1 MQYFKKAPPQPLAVS
16 QEIRDTVS
24 QIILDV
30 EKEGVDAV
38 RRYSEKFDG
47 SAPKDFRLSDKDI
60 SGLLAQVDDKVAQAI
75 EFSIAQVKHFAELQ
89 RRTLTDFEE
98 ETLPGVVIGQKQ
110 IPVNAVGS
118 YIPGGRYPILASAV
132 MTVGVPKVAGVK
144 RIVACAPIQRSTG
157 QVNALQLYGMVK
169 SGADEIYAIGGAQ
182 AMAAMAFGLDGAPP
196 LEAVD
201 MIVGAGNAYVAEAKR
216 QLFGVVGIDLLAGP
230 TEILI
235 IADETANPEFVAAD
249 LLAQAEHGVNSQ
261 SVLITTSRPLA
272 EEVTKEIERQLATL
286 PTADAAGQS
295 WREYGEI
302 ILVESDEEMAKV
314 ADEVASEHLEVQTRN
329 PDWFLARL
337 TNYGSLFLGQSATVA
352 YGDKGIGTNHVLP
365 TGKAARYTGGL
376 WVGKFIKTVTWQRVS
391 GAANATVAPPFITM
405 ADTEGMVG
413 HADSMRLR
421 LNGKLSESRERAKE
435 TSLK

>member
-1 MQYFKKAPPQPLAVS
+1 MEYFKKAPPQAAAVN

-24 QIILDV
+24 QIISDV
-30 EKEGVDAV
+30 EKQGVDAV

-47 SAPKDFRLSDKDI
+47 FAPAEFRLSEADI
-60 SGLLAQVDDKVAQAI
+60 HSQLSGIDEDVARAI
-75 EFSIAQVKHFAELQ
+75 EFSIAQVKHFAQLQ

-98 ETLPGVVIGQKQ
+98 ETLPGVMIGQKQ

-132 MTVGVPKVAGVK
+132 MTIGVPKVAGVK
-144 RIVACAPIQRSTG
+144 RIVACAPIQRGTG
-157 QVNALQLYGMVK
+157 KVNALQLYGMVK

-230 TEILI
+230 TEICIL
-235 IADETANPEFVAAD
+235 ADETADPEKVAAD
-249 LLAQAEHGVNSQ
+249 LLAQAEHGTNSQ
-261 SVLITTSRPLA
+261 SVLITSSREMA
-272 EEVTKEIERQLATL
+272 EAVTREIERQLATL

-302 ILVESDEEMAKV
+302 ILVADDAEMLKVSDQ
-314 ADEVASEHLEVQTRN
+314 VASEHLEVMTRD
-329 PDWFLARL
+329 PDWYLQRL
-337 TNYGSLFLGQSATVA
+337 TNYGSLFLGQNATVA

-365 TGKAARYTGGL
+365 TSRAARYTGGL

-391 GAANATVAPPFITM
+391 DAANHTVAPPFIRM
-405 ADTEGMVG
+405 ADTEGMIG

-421 LNGKLSESRERAKE
+421 IR
-435 TSLK
+435 

>member
-1 MQYFKKAPPQPLAVS
+1 MEYFKKAPPQAAAVN

-47 SAPKDFRLSDKDI
+47 FAPADFRLSEADI
-60 SGLLAQVDDKVAQAI
+60 QAQLSGINEDVARAI
-75 EFSIAQVKHFAELQ
+75 DFSIAQVKHFAELQ

-98 ETLPGVVIGQKQ
+98 ETLPGVTIGQKQ

-132 MTVGVPKVAGVK
+132 MTIGVPKVAGVQ
-144 RIVACAPIQRSTG
+144 RIVACAPIQRGTG
-157 QVNALQLYGMVK
+157 KVNALQLYGMVK

-196 LEAVD
+196 LDAVD

-230 TEILI
+230 TEICIL
-235 IADETANPEFVAAD
+235 ADETADPEKVAAD
-249 LLAQAEHGVNSQ
+249 LLAQAEHGTNSQ
-261 SVLITTSRPLA
+261 SVLITSSRDIA
-272 EEVTKEIERQLATL
+272 EAVTKEIERQLATL

-295 WREYGEI
+295 WRDYGEI
-302 ILVESDEEMAKV
+302 LLV
-314 ADEVASEHLEVQTRN
+314 ADDAEMLKVSDQVASEHLEVMTRDPN
-329 PDWFLARL
+329 WYLQRL
-337 TNYGSLFLGQSATVA
+337 TNYGSLFLGQNATVA

-365 TGKAARYTGGL
+365 TSRAARYTGGL

-391 GAANATVAPPFITM
+391 DAANHTVAPPFIHM
-405 ADTEGMVG
+405 ADTEGMIG

-421 LNGKLSESRERAKE
+421 IR
-435 TSLK
+435 

>member
-1 MQYFKKAPPQPLAVS
+1 MEYFKKAPPQAAAVN

-24 QIILDV
+24 QIISDV

-47 SAPKDFRLSDKDI
+47 FAPAEFRLSETDI
-60 SGLLAQVDDKVAQAI
+60 RSQLSGIDEEVTRAI
-75 EFSIAQVKHFAELQ
+75 DFSIAQVKHFAELQ

-98 ETLPGVVIGQKQ
+98 ETLPGVTIGQKQ

-132 MTVGVPKVAGVK
+132 MTIGVPKVAGVQ
-144 RIVACAPIQRSTG
+144 RIVACAPIQRGTG
-157 QVNALQLYGMVK
+157 KVNALQLYGMVN

-230 TEILI
+230 TEICIL
-235 IADETANPEFVAAD
+235 ADETADPEKVAAD
-249 LLAQAEHGVNSQ
+249 LLAQAEHGTNSQ
-261 SVLITTSRPLA
+261 SVLITSSRDMA
-272 EEVTKEIERQLATL
+272 EAVTREIGRQLATL

-295 WREYGEI
+295 WRDYGEI
-302 ILVESDEEMAKV
+302 ILVADDAEMLKVSDQ
-314 ADEVASEHLEVQTRN
+314 VASEHLEVMTRD
-329 PDWFLARL
+329 PDWYLQRL
-337 TNYGSLFLGQSATVA
+337 TNYGSLFLGQNATVA

-365 TGKAARYTGGL
+365 TSRAARYTGGL

-391 GAANATVAPPFITM
+391 DAANHTVAPPFIRM
-405 ADTEGMVG
+405 ADTEGMIG

-421 LNGKLSESRERAKE
+421 IK
-435 TSLK
+435 

>member
-1 MQYFKKAPPQPLAVS
+1 MEYFKKAPPQAAAVN

-24 QIILDV
+24 QIISDV
-30 EKEGVDAV
+30 EKQGVDAV

-47 SAPKDFRLSDKDI
+47 FAPAEFRLSEADI
-60 SGLLAQVDDKVAQAI
+60 YSQFSGIDEDVARAI
-75 EFSIAQVKHFAELQ
+75 DFSIAQVKHFAQLQ

-98 ETLPGVVIGQKQ
+98 ETLPGVMIGQKQ

-132 MTVGVPKVAGVK
+132 MTIGVPKVAGVK
-144 RIVACAPIQRSTG
+144 RIVACAPIQRGTG
-157 QVNALQLYGMVK
+157 KVNALQLYGMVK

-230 TEILI
+230 TEICIL
-235 IADETANPEFVAAD
+235 ADETADPEKVAAD
-249 LLAQAEHGVNSQ
+249 LLAQAEHGTNSQ
-261 SVLITTSRPLA
+261 SVLITSSREMA
-272 EEVTKEIERQLATL
+272 EAVTREIERQLATL

-302 ILVESDEEMAKV
+302 ILVADDAEMLKVSDQ
-314 ADEVASEHLEVQTRN
+314 VASEHLEVMTRD
-329 PDWFLARL
+329 PDWYLQRL
-337 TNYGSLFLGQSATVA
+337 TNYGSLFLGQNATVA

-365 TGKAARYTGGL
+365 TSRAARYTGGL

-391 GAANATVAPPFITM
+391 DAANHTVAPPFIRM
-405 ADTEGMVG
+405 ADTEGMIG

-421 LNGKLSESRERAKE
+421 IR
-435 TSLK
+435 

>member
-1 MQYFKKAPPQPLAVS
+1 MEYFKKAPPQPTAVS

-24 QIILDV
+24 QIISDV
-30 EKEGVDAV
+30 EREGLVAV

-47 SAPKDFRLSDKDI
+47 SAPASFRLSDSDI
-60 SGLLAQVDDKVAQAI
+60 SGLLGEVEENVARAI
-75 EFSIAQVKHFAELQ
+75 DFSISQVKHFAELQ

-98 ETLPGVVIGQKQ
+98 ETLPGVTIGQKQ
-110 IPVNAVGS
+110 IPVNAVGA

-132 MTVGVPKVAGVK
+132 MTVGVPKVAGVR
-144 RIVACAPIQRSTG
+144 RIVACAPIQRRTG
-157 QVNALQLYGMVK
+157 KVNPLQLYGMVK

-182 AMAAMAFGLDGAPP
+182 AMAAMAFGLDGSPP
-196 LEAVD
+196 LDAVD

-235 IADETANPEFVAAD
+235 LADETADPEFVAAD
-249 LLAQAEHGVNSQ
+249 LLAQAEHGTNSQ
-261 SVLITTSRPLA
+261 SVLITTSRSLA
-272 EEVTKEIERQLATL
+272 EEVTGQIERQLASL

-295 WREYGEI
+295 WRDYGEI
-302 ILVESDEEMAKV
+302 ILVEDDEEMVKV
-314 ADEVASEHLEVQTRN
+314 SDQVASEHLEVMTRD
-329 PDWFLARL
+329 PEWYLQRL
-337 TNYGSLFLGQSATVA
+337 TNYGSLFLGHNATVA

-365 TGKAARYTGGL
+365 TSRAARYTGGL

-391 GAANATVAPPFITM
+391 DQANKTVAPPFVLM
-405 ADTEGMVG
+405 ADTEGMIG

-421 LNGKLSESRERAKE
+421 LTGQLSESRERAKE
-435 TSLK
+435 VSLK

>member
-1 MQYFKKAPPQPLAVS
+1 MEYFKKAPPQAAAVN

-24 QIILDV
+24 QIISDV

-47 SAPKDFRLSDKDI
+47 FAPADFRLSEADI
-60 SGLLAQVDDKVAQAI
+60 QGQLSGIDEDVARAI
-75 EFSIAQVKHFAELQ
+75 DFSIAQVKHFAELQ

-98 ETLPGVVIGQKQ
+98 ETLPGVTIGQKQ

-132 MTVGVPKVAGVK
+132 MTIGVPKVAGVQ
-144 RIVACAPIQRSTG
+144 RIVACAPIQRGTSK
-157 QVNALQLYGMVK
+157 VNALQLYGMVK

-230 TEILI
+230 TEICIL
-235 IADETANPEFVAAD
+235 ADETADPEKVAAD
-249 LLAQAEHGVNSQ
+249 LLAQAEHGTNSQ
-261 SVLITTSRPLA
+261 SVLVTSSRDMA
-272 EEVTKEIERQLATL
+272 EAVTQEIERQLATL

-295 WREYGEI
+295 WRDYGEI
-302 ILVESDEEMAKV
+302 ILVADDAEMLKVSDQ
-314 ADEVASEHLEVQTRN
+314 VASEHLEVMTRD
-329 PDWFLARL
+329 PDWYLQRL
-337 TNYGSLFLGQSATVA
+337 TNYGSLFLGQNATVA

-365 TGKAARYTGGL
+365 TSRAARYTGGL

-391 GAANATVAPPFITM
+391 DAANHTVAPPFIRM
-405 ADTEGMVG
+405 ADTEGMIG

-421 LNGKLSESRERAKE
+421 IQ
-435 TSLK
+435 

>member
-1 MQYFKKAPPQPLAVS
+1 
-16 QEIRDTVS
+16 
-24 QIILDV
+24 
-30 EKEGVDAV
+30 
-38 RRYSEKFDG
+38 
-47 SAPKDFRLSDKDI
+47 
-60 SGLLAQVDDKVAQAI
+60 
-75 EFSIAQVKHFAELQ
+75 
-89 RRTLTDFEE
+89 
-98 ETLPGVVIGQKQ
+98 
-110 IPVNAVGS
+110 
-118 YIPGGRYPILASAV
+118 
-132 MTVGVPKVAGVK
+132 
-144 RIVACAPIQRSTG
+144 
-157 QVNALQLYGMVK
+157 
-169 SGADEIYAIGGAQ
+169 
-182 AMAAMAFGLDGAPP
+182 MAFGLDGAPP

-376 WVGKFIKTVTWQRVS
+376 WVGKFIKTVTWQRGV
-391 GAANATVAPPFITM
+391 GRGERNGGPAVHHHGRHRGHGGPRRFHAAAPEREAERVA
-405 ADTEGMVG
+405 
-413 HADSMRLR
+413 
-421 LNGKLSESRERAKE
+421 
-435 TSLK
+435 

>member
-1 MQYFKKAPPQPLAVS
+1 MEYFKKAPPQAAAVS
-16 QEIRDTVS
+16 QEIRETVS
-24 QIILDV
+24 QIISAV

-47 SAPKDFRLSDKDI
+47 FSPAEFRLSERDI
-60 SGLLAQVDDKVAQAI
+60 HSQLSGVNEEVARAI
-75 EFSIAQVKHFAELQ
+75 DFSISQVKHFAQAQ

-98 ETLPGVVIGQKQ
+98 ETLPGVMIGQKQ

-132 MTVGVPKVAGVK
+132 MTIGVPRVAGVR
-144 RIVACAPIQRSTG
+144 RIVACAPIQRGTG
-157 QVNALQLYGMVK
+157 RINALQLYGMVN
-169 SGADEIYAIGGAQ
+169 SGADEIYSIGGAQ

-230 TEILI
+230 TEICIL
-235 IADETANPEFVAAD
+235 ADETADPEKVAAD
-249 LLAQAEHGVNSQ
+249 LLAQAEHGTNSQ
-261 SVLITTSRPLA
+261 SVLITSSLGMAEAVSR
-272 EEVTKEIERQLATL
+272 EIKRQLTTL

-295 WREYGEI
+295 WRDYGEI
-302 ILVESDEEMAKV
+302 MVVESDEEMLRV
-314 ADEVASEHLEVQTRN
+314 SDEVASEHLEVMTRD
-329 PDWFLARL
+329 PGWYLARL
-337 TNYGSLFLGQSATVA
+337 TNYGSLFLGQNATVA

-365 TGKAARYTGGL
+365 TGRAARYTGGL

-391 GAANATVAPPFITM
+391 DAANHAVAPPFIRM

-421 LNGKLSESRERAKE
+421 IR
-435 TSLK
+435 